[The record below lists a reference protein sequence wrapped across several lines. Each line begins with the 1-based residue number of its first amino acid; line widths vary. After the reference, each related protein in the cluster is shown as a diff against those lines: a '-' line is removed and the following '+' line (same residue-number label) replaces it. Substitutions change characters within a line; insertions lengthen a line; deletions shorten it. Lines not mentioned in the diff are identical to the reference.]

1 MRILLSILIL
11 TTFLSTKAQSYLP
24 GHGLALG
31 YTPWQPFV
39 PSVALGNSDLSKKWE
54 VRPYA
59 SLQMG
64 YAFFN
69 GGVSYLSVPA
79 GVALFHPL
87 TNNITAFAG
96 VSAAPVAFSMSRLYT
111 DPAANGSFSRPY
123 GLGLNAGVQAGLI
136 YTNDAK
142 TFSISGSVELQ
153 RSSYPVYPSTL
164 TSPENKVKYHN

>member
-1 MRILLSILIL
+1 L

-39 PSVALGNSDLSKKWE
+39 PSVALGSSDLSKKWE

-59 SLQMG
+59 GLQAG
-64 YAFFN
+64 YAFFH

-87 TNNITAFAG
+87 NKNISAFVAI
-96 VSAAPVAFSMSRLYT
+96 SAAPVAFTMNRLYT
-111 DPAANGSFSRPY
+111 DPAANGNFSRPY

-142 TFSISGSVELQ
+142 TFSISGSVEMQ
-153 RSSYPVYPSTL
+153 RGSYPVYQPTR
-164 TSPENKVKYHN
+164 TNTKNQ

>member
-24 GHGLALG
+24 GHSLALG
-31 YTPWQPFV
+31 YSPWQPFV

-59 SLQMG
+59 SLQAG
-64 YAFFN
+64 YAFFQ

-87 TNNITAFAG
+87 SKNISAFAG
-96 VSAAPVAFSMSRLYT
+96 VSATPVAFSMSRLYT
-111 DPAANGSFSRPY
+111 DPAANGSYPGNYSRY

-153 RSSYPVYPSTL
+153 KSNYPVYQPTR
-164 TSPENKVKYHN
+164 TNTKNQ

>member
-1 MRILLSILIL
+1 MRILLSVLIL
-11 TTFLSTKAQSYLP
+11 TTFLSTKAQSFLP
-24 GHGLALG
+24 GQGLALG
-31 YTPWQPFV
+31 YIPWQPFM
-39 PSVALGNSDLSKKWE
+39 PSIALGSSDLSKKWE

-59 SLQMG
+59 SLQAG

-69 GGVSYLSVPA
+69 GGVSYLSAPA

-87 TNNITAFAG
+87 NKNFTAYAG
-96 VSAAPVAFSMSRLYT
+96 VSAAPVAFSMNRLYT
-111 DPAANGSFSRPY
+111 DPAANGLYSGNYSRY

-153 RSSYPVYPSTL
+153 RSSYPVYQPARSNTK
-164 TSPENKVKYHN
+164 NQ